1 VQSSRLAYHAAS
13 VTTRRLLLI
22 VTLALAVSLPAC
34 TGEDDG
40 GSSTAPSTT
49 SESPLPTKDE
59 KYVFVP
65 GRFTYDFGGITADL
79 SWKGGDGSLK
89 VTNGTDGEVGAPAL
103 YVVDQ
108 QDQRIDATIDGAAP
122 LGAGDE
128 HTYRVSFPSTLL
140 YEDAGL
146 IVLELGDENYG
157 AMSPLYR
164 KAT

>member
-1 VQSSRLAYHAAS
+1 MTA
-13 VTTRRLLLI
+13 RRLLLSAI
-22 VTLALAVSLPAC
+22 LASVVALPAC
-34 TGEDDG
+34 TGGEDG
-40 GSSTAPSTT
+40 GQSTAPSTT

-65 GRFTYDFGGITADL
+65 GRFTYDFGGITATL
-79 SWKGGDGSLK
+79 SWKGGDGTLK
-89 VTNGTDGEVGAPAL
+89 VSNGGDAGVGAPAL

-108 QDQRIDATIDGAAP
+108 QDQRVDATITGAAP
-122 LGAGDE
+122 LAAGDE
-128 HTYRVSFPSTLL
+128 ETFRVSFPATLP

-157 AMSPLYR
+157 AMSPLYH